1 MCTGKRPAENE
12 REVEGVCACCGG
24 SGVQAH
30 ARVRVCAYVCGVRG
44 EREGDKEGVA
54 RRLGKYGGNS
64 WAQRT
69 MLGSDETR
77 RTAANCRRTLLFA
90 MRPLKGHTITASMR
104 TSARSATAAQNGAKC
119 QLGSAASI
127 VVILAVAGSREDRG
141 SAVGSN
147 RSGSKESLSV
157 MGARLQALERY
168 LGFRGAHKIKNLH
181 ALTYRQTDSQTEKRT
196 A

>member
-1 MCTGKRPAENE
+1 
-12 REVEGVCACCGG
+12 
-24 SGVQAH
+24 
-30 ARVRVCAYVCGVRG
+30 
-44 EREGDKEGVA
+44 
-54 RRLGKYGGNS
+54 
-64 WAQRT
+64 

-157 MGARLQALERY
+157 MGAGTRCSDIWVFA
-168 LGFRGAHKIKNLH
+168 AHKKLRAPHLQWVTHLPIAGVNQQQLELPLPKP
-181 ALTYRQTDSQTEKRT
+181 RT
-196 A
+196 FQKLRR

>member
-1 MCTGKRPAENE
+1 MCTRASA
-12 REVEGVCACCGG
+12 CACEPLCAG
-24 SGVQAH
+24 H
-30 ARVRVCAYVCGVRG
+30 AEIERG
-44 EREGDKEGVA
+44 RQRGCRA
-54 RRLGKYGGNS
+54 RGLGKYGPPNTEV
-64 WAQRT
+64 QRT

-157 MGARLQALERY
+157 MGAGRRAGAI
-168 LGFRGAHKIKNLH
+168 LGFRGARKGNLP
-181 ALTYRQTDSQTEKRT
+181 ALDRC

>member
-1 MCTGKRPAENE
+1 
-12 REVEGVCACCGG
+12 
-24 SGVQAH
+24 
-30 ARVRVCAYVCGVRG
+30 
-44 EREGDKEGVA
+44 
-54 RRLGKYGGNS
+54 
-64 WAQRT
+64 
-69 MLGSDETR
+69 
-77 RTAANCRRTLLFA
+77 
-90 MRPLKGHTITASMR
+90 MRPLKGHTITASIR

-127 VVILAVAGSREDRG
+127 VVILAVAGSRDDRG

-168 LGFRGAHKIKNLH
+168 LGFRGRTRSRNLH

>member
-1 MCTGKRPAENE
+1 
-12 REVEGVCACCGG
+12 
-24 SGVQAH
+24 
-30 ARVRVCAYVCGVRG
+30 
-44 EREGDKEGVA
+44 
-54 RRLGKYGGNS
+54 
-64 WAQRT
+64 

-157 MGARLQALERY
+157 MGAGRRAGAI
-168 LGFRGAHKIKNLH
+168 LGFRGARKGNLP
-181 ALTYRQTDSQTEKRT
+181 ALDRGVSTRIYVQLYKPSSTILRPGGTSQRT
-196 A
+196 ISA

>member
-1 MCTGKRPAENE
+1 
-12 REVEGVCACCGG
+12 
-24 SGVQAH
+24 
-30 ARVRVCAYVCGVRG
+30 
-44 EREGDKEGVA
+44 
-54 RRLGKYGGNS
+54 
-64 WAQRT
+64 

-157 MGARLQALERY
+157 MGAGRRRWSDIWVFAAHEKETCPRSTAGYLLVSTSNFTNLLAQFFDLEVPASGRFLLEVREY
-168 LGFRGAHKIKNLH
+168 LLKTQSLEQTRHGVGDEDERPTVIISPETRPTSVGNKKMGYMGS
-181 ALTYRQTDSQTEKRT
+181 LT
-196 A
+196 

>member
-1 MCTGKRPAENE
+1 
-12 REVEGVCACCGG
+12 
-24 SGVQAH
+24 
-30 ARVRVCAYVCGVRG
+30 
-44 EREGDKEGVA
+44 
-54 RRLGKYGGNS
+54 
-64 WAQRT
+64 

-157 MGARLQALERY
+157 MGAGRRRWSDFGFSRRTKRKLARARP
-168 LGFRGAHKIKNLH
+168 LGIYSYPIYAVFASHCCARKLGP
-181 ALTYRQTDSQTEKRT
+181 EKAT
-196 A
+196 TPFA